1 MAVVGSLLIG
11 LMIVVLT
18 NRKTVETPYMLIMKY
33 ADKAS
38 ENTAADFILQ
48 SVKRAVIKSKT
59 ATKDLMEVNYE
70 VRLIDD
76 NTDFI
81 NALTTIDGV
90 QSAVMVSYNGKSAS
104 SESESCSV

>member
-1 MAVVGSLLIG
+1 
-11 LMIVVLT
+11 MIVVLT

-38 ENTAADFILQ
+38 EQSTAEFIEQ

-59 ATKDLMEVNYE
+59 VTKDLTEVNYE

-81 NALTTIDGV
+81 NALSNMDGV
-90 QSAVMVSYNGKSAS
+90 QSAVMVSYNGEYMS
-104 SESESCSV
+104 